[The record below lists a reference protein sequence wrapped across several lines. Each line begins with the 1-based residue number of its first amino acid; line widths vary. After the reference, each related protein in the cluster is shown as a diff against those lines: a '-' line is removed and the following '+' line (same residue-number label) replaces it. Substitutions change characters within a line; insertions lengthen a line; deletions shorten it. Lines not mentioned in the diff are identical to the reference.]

1 MILVTYGNGSFII
14 NIDIKQK
21 FQVTY
26 LGCILDETT
35 SREPM
40 AYKIIKISSRL
51 NYLFRKK
58 YFLTPRL
65 RQLLCNAM
73 IQLNFDYAY
82 PNLAK
87 KLKNKIHSTQNKF
100 VRFCLNLDKMTYI
113 SQNEFEK
120 LNWFPISDRTN
131 QYVLSTTFKF
141 VNDIDLN
148 YLNEIFQWAAE
159 INRTLR
165 NDYCKLKNPFRKKTA
180 GQNSPSFLGPS
191 KWN

>member
-87 KLKNKIHSTQNKF
+87 KLINKIHSTQNKF
-100 VRFCLNLDKMTYI
+100 DKMTYI
-113 SQNEFEK
+113 SQN
-120 LNWFPISDRTN
+120 
-131 QYVLSTTFKF
+131 
-141 VNDIDLN
+141 
-148 YLNEIFQWAAE
+148 
-159 INRTLR
+159 
-165 NDYCKLKNPFRKKTA
+165 
-180 GQNSPSFLGPS
+180 
-191 KWN
+191 